1 MTPRATLRLQLHAGF
16 TFDDAAAHAGYFARL
31 GVSHLY
37 LSPIATAEPGSRHGY
52 DTVDYGTINPEL
64 GGEAAFVRLVDALRA
79 HGLGVIVDIVPNH
92 MGVGGSTNGWWND
105 VLEWGPAS
113 AYAHH
118 FDIDWHPPD
127 AALDG
132 KVLLPCLGM
141 PYGDALAAGDITL
154 GADPATGRFFVSCP
168 GRRLPVAAAT
178 YADILRIANRA
189 DLNALAE
196 RFDAVLP
203 RDSARLAAAHA
214 ALRDH
219 AAAQGPHA
227 LDAVLRGADPRRAR
241 SRACLHRLLERQHY
255 RLAWW
260 RTAADELNWRRFFDI
275 ATLAAV
281 RMDDDA
287 VFDAAHALPLRL
299 HAAGYVDGL
308 RVDHVDGLADPRGY
322 GRRLH
327 ARLAAQR
334 DARPYVVVEKILA
347 PGEQLRADW
356 AVEGTTGYDFM
367 NDVGALLHDPAG
379 AAPLAEHWAHVSGS
393 SRTFAQEACDGKRRV
408 LLRQLAVEH
417 ARAARALHDIA
428 RAAPATRD
436 VSLIAIRRVLGEL
449 AVQLPV
455 YRMYPARGEEPA
467 DADRR
472 VLAQAYAAAS
482 AAIDPADRF
491 ALDRVA
497 TWLGLPVAH
506 IPRAD
511 ADALHAARV
520 AFAQLTAPLAA
531 KGVEDTAH
539 YRYGR
544 LLSRNEV
551 GADAG
556 DFSLSRGAF
565 HARNRR
571 RARTVP
577 HGLVATATHDHKRG
591 EDARARLAVLSEI
604 PDAWRTVSLDWS
616 ALNRPHRGGAH
627 RDAAWAPGPVAEA
640 MLYQTLVGCWPP
652 ELAPDDAAGLAALA
666 ERVAQWQT
674 KALREAKR
682 HTDWLAPD
690 PRYERDCDAFVR
702 AILTPHGAGDFA
714 HRLHAFVARIAP
726 AGVVNSLTQAVL
738 RMASPGVP
746 DLYQGTES
754 WDHSLV
760 DPDNR
765 RDVPFAALAAER
777 VDAPVASYLAAWPDA
792 RVKRALVER
801 MLALRAR
808 WPATFADGAYV
819 PLRVRGPLGRHAIA
833 FARCDEAAAVVVVAT
848 RLACRWLGEAPGLP
862 RVEPAQWGDTAVVL
876 PPGMDGPW
884 TDWLNRG
891 DTGDTGDNGDAI
903 DVPGRVLPLARCLAT
918 LPVAVLMA
926 ARGPVTH
933 R

>member
-16 TFDDAAAHAGYFARL
+16 TFDDAAAHVDYFARL

-37 LSPIATAEPGSRHGY
+37 LSPITTAEPGSMHGY
-52 DTVDYGTINPEL
+52 DTVDHHAISAEL
-64 GGEAAFVRLVDALRA
+64 GGEAGFERLVDALRA
-79 HGLGVIVDIVPNH
+79 RGLGVIVDIVPNH
-92 MGVGGSTNGWWND
+92 MGVGGVSNGWWND

-113 AYAHH
+113 PYAHY

-127 AALDG
+127 RALDG
-132 KVLLPCLGM
+132 KVLLPCLGA

-154 GADPATGRFFVSCP
+154 GADLSAGRFFIACP
-168 GRRLPVAAAT
+168 GRKLPVAAAT

-196 RFDAVLP
+196 RFDAAAV
-203 RDSARLAAAHA
+203 RGSTRVAAAHA
-214 ALRDH
+214 ALRDY

-241 SRACLHRLLERQHY
+241 SRACLHRLLERQCY

-275 ATLAAV
+275 ATLAGV
-281 RMDDDA
+281 RVEDEA
-287 VFDAAHALPLRL
+287 VFDAVHALPLRL
-299 HAAGYVDGL
+299 HAQGRIDGL
-308 RVDHVDGLADPRGY
+308 RVDHVDGLADPRAY
-322 GRRLH
+322 CRRLH

-347 PGEQLRADW
+347 PGETLREDW
-356 AVEGTTGYDFM
+356 HVAGTTGYDFM
-367 NDVGALLHDPAG
+367 NDVAALLHDPAG
-379 AAPLAEHWAHVSGS
+379 AEPLAAHWAAVSGS
-393 SRTFAQEACDGKRRV
+393 AWSFAQEGVAGKRRV
-408 LLRQLAVEH
+408 LKRQLAGEH
-417 ARAARALHDIA
+417 ERVARAFHRIA

-436 VSLIAIRRVLGEL
+436 VSRIALQRVLAEL
-449 AVQLPV
+449 AVHLAV
-455 YRMYPARGEEPA
+455 YRMYPTPGDEPSA
-467 DADRR
+467 ADRH
-472 VLAQAYAAAS
+472 VLAQAYDAAC
-482 AAIDPADRF
+482 AAIDPSDRY

-497 TWLGLPVAH
+497 GWLGLPGIRA
-506 IPRAD
+506 PRAD
-511 ADALHAARV
+511 AAALQAARV

-531 KGVEDTAH
+531 KGVEDTAN

-577 HGLVATATHDHKRG
+577 HTLVATATHDHKRG
-591 EDARARLAVLSEI
+591 EDARARLAVLSEV
-604 PDAWRTVSLDWS
+604 PDAWRSVSLDWS
-616 ALNRPHRGGAH
+616 ALNQPHRGRAH
-627 RDAAWAPGPVAEA
+627 RDLAWTPGPAAEA

-666 ERVAQWQT
+666 ERVVGWQT

-690 PRYERDCDAFVR
+690 ADYERACERFVR
-702 AILTPHGAGDFA
+702 AILHPHGAGDFV

-726 AGVVNSLTQAVL
+726 AGVVNSLAQAAL

-746 DLYQGTES
+746 DLYQGTEL

-765 RDVPFAALAAER
+765 RDVPFARLAAER
-777 VDAPVASYLAAWPDA
+777 VDEPVSAYLRDWVDA

-808 WPATFADGAYV
+808 WPTTFAEGAYV
-819 PLRVRGPLGRHAIA
+819 PLRVRGRLGRHAVA
-833 FARCDEAAAVVVVAT
+833 FARCDDNATIVVVTT
-848 RLACRWLGEAPGLP
+848 RLACRLLGDVPEVP
-862 RVEPAQWGDTAVVL
+862 RVKPDEWGDTAVVV
-876 PPGMDGPW
+876 PKGAGARW
-884 TDWLNRG
+884 SDWLDDGREI
-891 DTGDTGDNGDAI
+891 DAAYGMI
-903 DVPGRVLPLARCLAT
+903 RLDRCLAA
-918 LPVAVLMA
+918 LPVAVLVA
-926 ARGPVTH
+926 GHARK
-933 R
+933 

>member
-16 TFDDAAAHAGYFARL
+16 TFDDAAAHADYFARL

-37 LSPIATAEPGSRHGY
+37 LSPVSTAEPGSLHGY
-52 DTVDYGTINPEL
+52 DSVDHGALSAEL
-64 GGEAAFVRLVDALRA
+64 GGEAGFMRLVDALRA
-79 HGLGVIVDIVPNH
+79 RGLGIVIDIVPNH
-92 MGVGGSTNGWWND
+92 MGVGGSSNGWWND

-113 AYAHH
+113 PYARY

-132 KVLLPCLGM
+132 KVLLPCLGA
-141 PYGDALAAGDITL
+141 PYGEALAAGDITL
-154 GADPATGRFFVSCP
+154 RADAAAGRFYIACP

-196 RFDAVLP
+196 RFDVAPV

-219 AAAQGPHA
+219 AAAHGPHA

-241 SRACLHRLLERQHY
+241 SRACLHHLLERQHY

-281 RMDDDA
+281 RVEDEA
-287 VFDAAHALPLRL
+287 VFDAVHALPLHL
-299 HAAGYVDGL
+299 HAAGLVDGV
-308 RVDHVDGLADPRGY
+308 RVDHVDGLADPRAY
-322 GRRLH
+322 CRRLH

-334 DARPYVVVEKILA
+334 DARPYIVVEKILA
-347 PGEQLRADW
+347 PGEALRSDW
-356 AVEGTTGYDFM
+356 AVDGTTGYDFM

-379 AAPLAEHWAHVSGS
+379 AEPLAAHWAAVSGS
-393 SRTFAQEACDGKRRV
+393 ARTFAQEALDGKRRV
-408 LLRQLAVEH
+408 LMRQLAVEH
-417 ARAARALHDIA
+417 ARVARLLHGIA
-428 RAAPATRD
+428 RTSPATRD

-449 AVQLPV
+449 AIRLPV
-455 YRMYPARGEEPA
+455 YRMYPARGAEPA
-467 DADRR
+467 DTDLR
-472 VLAQAYAAAS
+472 VLAHAYDGAYAAV
-482 AAIDPADRF
+482 DPADRF
-491 ALDRVA
+491 ALEHVA
-497 TWLGLPVAH
+497 AWLGLPVVRV
-506 IPRAD
+506 PRVD
-511 ADALHAARV
+511 ADALVAARV

-531 KGVEDTAH
+531 KGVEDTAN

-577 HGLVATATHDHKRG
+577 HGLLATATHDHKRG
-591 EDARARLAVLSEI
+591 EDARARLAVLSEV
-604 PDAWRTVSLDWS
+604 PDAWRAVSLDWS
-616 ALNRPHRGGAH
+616 ALNLPHRGGAH
-627 RDAAWAPGPVAEA
+627 RDLAWTPGPAAEA
-640 MLYQTLVGCWPP
+640 MLVQTLVGCWPP
-652 ELAPDDAAGLAALA
+652 ALAPDDAAGLDALA
-666 ERVAQWQT
+666 TRVVQWQT
-674 KALREAKR
+674 KALREAKQY
-682 HTDWLAPD
+682 TDWLAPEPD
-690 PRYERDCDAFVR
+690 YEQGCEAFVR
-702 AILTPHGAGDFA
+702 AILTPRGAGDFA

-726 AGVVNSLTQAVL
+726 AGVVNSLTQTAL
-738 RMASPGVP
+738 RIASPGVP

-765 RDVPFAALAAER
+765 RDVPFATLATVS
-777 VDAPVASYLAAWPDA
+777 VDGPVASYLPVWPDA
-792 RVKRALVER
+792 RVKRALIER

-808 WPATFADGAYV
+808 WPATFAHGAYV
-819 PLRVRGPLGRHAIA
+819 PLRVRGKLARHAVA
-833 FARCDEAAAVVVVAT
+833 FARCDDAATVVVIAT
-848 RLACRWLGEAPGLP
+848 RLACRLLGEAPALP

-876 PPGMDGPW
+876 PRGVEGPW
-884 TDWLNRG
+884 IDGLNAR
-891 DTGDTGDNGDAI
+891 DAI
-903 DVPGRVLPLARCLAT
+903 DAPEGVLAVDRCLAE
-918 LPVAVLMA
+918 LPVAVLVA
-926 ARGPVTH
+926 GRSNQDRPGHARA

>member
-16 TFDDAAAHAGYFARL
+16 TFDDAAAHADYFARL

-37 LSPIATAEPGSRHGY
+37 LSPVSTAERGSLHGY
-52 DTVDYGTINPEL
+52 DTVDYGALSAEL
-64 GGEAAFVRLVDALRA
+64 GGEAGFLRLVDALRA
-79 HGLGVIVDIVPNH
+79 RGLGIIIDIVPNH
-92 MGVGGSTNGWWND
+92 MGVGGSSNGWWND

-113 AYAHH
+113 PYART

-127 AALDG
+127 PALDG
-132 KVLLPCLGM
+132 KVLLPCLGV

-154 GADPATGRFFVSCP
+154 RADPAAGRFYIACP

-178 YADILRIANRA
+178 YAEILRIANRA

-196 RFDAVLP
+196 RFDAAP
-203 RDSARLAAAHA
+203 ARGSARLAAAHA

-219 AAAQGPHA
+219 AAAHGPHA

-281 RMDDDA
+281 RVEDDA
-287 VFDAAHALPLRL
+287 VFDAVHALPLRL
-299 HAAGYVDGL
+299 HAAGLIDGV
-308 RVDHVDGLADPRGY
+308 RVDHVDGLADPRAY
-322 GRRLH
+322 CRRLH

-334 DARPYVVVEKILA
+334 DARPYIVVEKILA
-347 PGEQLRADW
+347 PGEALRSDW
-356 AVEGTTGYDFM
+356 AVDGTTGYDFM

-379 AAPLAEHWAHVSGS
+379 AAPLAAHWAAVSGS
-393 SRTFAQEACDGKRRV
+393 ARTFAQEALDGKRRV
-408 LLRQLAVEH
+408 LMRQLAVEH
-417 ARAARALHDIA
+417 ARVARLLHGIA
-428 RAAPATRD
+428 RASPATRD
-436 VSLIAIRRVLGEL
+436 VSRLAIQRVLGEL
-449 AVQLPV
+449 AVRLPV
-455 YRMYPARGEEPA
+455 YRMYPAPGDELA
-467 DADRR
+467 GADRR
-472 VLAQAYAAAS
+472 VLAHAYDGAYAAV
-482 AAIDPADRF
+482 DPTDRF
-491 ALDRVA
+491 ALERVA
-497 TWLGLPVAH
+497 AWLGLPVVRV
-506 IPRAD
+506 PRAN
-511 ADALHAARV
+511 ADALVAARV

-531 KGVEDTAH
+531 KGVEDTAN

-591 EDARARLAVLSEI
+591 EDARARLAVLSEA
-604 PDAWRTVSLDWS
+604 PDAWRAASLDWS
-616 ALNRPHRGGAH
+616 ALNLPHRGGAH
-627 RDAAWAPGPVAEA
+627 RDLAWTPGPAAEA

-652 ELAPDDAAGLAALA
+652 ALAPDDAAGLDALA
-666 ERVAQWQT
+666 TRVVQWQT
-674 KALREAKR
+674 KALREAKQ
-682 HTDWLAPD
+682 HTDWLAPEPD
-690 PRYERDCDAFVR
+690 YERGCEAFVR
-702 AILTPHGAGDFA
+702 AILTPRGAGDFP

-726 AGVVNSLTQAVL
+726 AGVVNSLAQTAL
-738 RMASPGVP
+738 RIASPGVP

-765 RDVPFAALAAER
+765 RDVPFATLAAEA
-777 VDAPVASYLAAWPDA
+777 VDAPVASYLPTWPDA
-792 RVKRALVER
+792 RVKRALIER

-819 PLRVRGPLGRHAIA
+819 PLRVRGKLARHAVA
-833 FARCDEAAAVVVVAT
+833 FARCDDAATVVVVAT
-848 RLACRWLGEAPGLP
+848 RLACRLLGEAPGLP
-862 RVEPAQWGDTAVVL
+862 RVEPARWGDTAAVL
-876 PPGMDGPW
+876 PRGVEGPW
-884 TDWLNRG
+884 TDALNA
-891 DTGDTGDNGDAI
+891 GDAI
-903 DVPGRVLPLARCLAT
+903 DAPDGVLALDRCLAE
-918 LPVAVLMA
+918 LPVAVLVA
-926 ARGPVTH
+926 ARSEN
-933 R
+933 

>member
-37 LSPIATAEPGSRHGY
+37 LSPVATAEPGSRHGY
-52 DTVDYGTINPEL
+52 DTVDYGTLNPEL
-64 GGEAAFVRLVDALRA
+64 GGEAGFVRLVEALRA

-92 MGVGGSTNGWWND
+92 MGVGGSSNGWWND

-113 AYAHH
+113 PYAHH

-132 KVLLPCLGM
+132 KVLLPCLGT
-141 PYGDALAAGDITL
+141 PYGEALAAGDITL
-154 GADPATGRFFVSCP
+154 DADPATGRFFVSCP

-178 YADILRIANRA
+178 YADLLRIANRA

-196 RFDAVLP
+196 RFDAAPL
-203 RDSARLAAAHA
+203 RDSTRLAAAHA

-219 AAAQGPHA
+219 AAAHGPHA

-241 SRACLHRLLERQHY
+241 SRACLHQLLERQHY

-281 RMDDDA
+281 RVDDDA
-287 VFDAAHALPLRL
+287 VFDAVHALPLRL
-299 HAAGYVDGL
+299 HAAGYIDGL
-308 RVDHVDGLADPRGY
+308 RVDHVDGLADPRAY
-322 GRRLH
+322 CRRLH
-327 ARLAAQR
+327 ERLAAQR
-334 DARPYVVVEKILA
+334 DARPYIVVEKILA
-347 PGEQLRADW
+347 PGETLRADW
-356 AVEGTTGYDFM
+356 AVDGTTGYDFM

-379 AAPLAEHWAHVSGS
+379 AAPLAAHWAHVSGS
-393 SRTFAQEACDGKRRV
+393 SRTFAQEALDGKRRV
-408 LLRQLAVEH
+408 LMRQLAVEH
-417 ARAARALHDIA
+417 ARAARALHGVA

-436 VSLIAIRRVLGEL
+436 VSRIAIRRVLGEL

-455 YRMYPARGEEPA
+455 YRMYPVQDEEPA

-472 VLAQAYAAAS
+472 VLAQAYERAV

-491 ALDRVA
+491 ALDHVA
-497 TWLGLPVAH
+497 TWLGLPVARV
-506 IPRAD
+506 PSAD
-511 ADALHAARV
+511 AAALHAARV
-520 AFAQLTAPLAA
+520 AFAQFTAPLAA

-591 EDARARLAVLSEI
+591 EDARARLAVLSEV
-604 PDAWRTVSLDWS
+604 PDAWRAVSLDWS
-616 ALNRPHRGGAH
+616 ALNRPHRGSAH
-627 RDAAWAPGPVAEA
+627 RDLAWSPGPAAEA

-652 ELAPDDAAGLAALA
+652 GLAPDDAAGLAALT
-666 ERVAQWQT
+666 ERVVQWQT

-690 PRYERDCDAFVR
+690 MRYERDCEAFVR
-702 AILTPHGAGDFA
+702 AILTPHGPGDFA

-746 DLYQGTES
+746 DLYQGSES

-765 RDVPFAALAAER
+765 RDVPFAALSAER
-777 VDAPVASYLAAWPDA
+777 VDEPVASYLATWPDA

-808 WPATFADGAYV
+808 WPVTFANGAYV
-819 PLRVRGPLGRHAIA
+819 PLRVRGPLGRHAVA
-833 FARCDEAAAVVVVAT
+833 FARCSDEATVMVVAT
-848 RLACRWLGEAPGLP
+848 RLAGRLLGEAPELP
-862 RVEPAQWGDTAVVL
+862 RVEPAQWGETAVVL
-876 PPGMDGPW
+876 PRDIDGPW
-884 TDWLNRG
+884 TDGLNAR
-891 DTGDTGDNGDAI
+891 DAL
-903 DVPGRVLPLARCLAT
+903 DVPGRMLPLDRCLAA
-918 LPVAVLMA
+918 LPVAVLVA
-926 ARGPVTH
+926 AHPPVT
-933 R
+933 RR

>member
-16 TFDDAAAHAGYFARL
+16 TFDDAASHADYFARL

-37 LSPIATAEPGSRHGY
+37 LSPVSAAEPGSRHGY
-52 DTVDYGTINPEL
+52 DTVDYGTLNPEL
-64 GGEAAFVRLVDALRA
+64 GGEAGFNRLVDALRA
-79 HGLGVIVDIVPNH
+79 RGLGVIVDVVPNH
-92 MGVGGSTNGWWND
+92 MGVGGSSNGWWND

-113 AYAHH
+113 PYARH
-118 FDIDWHPPD
+118 FDIDWHSPD
-127 AALDG
+127 PALDG
-132 KVLLPCLGM
+132 KVLLPCLGL

-154 GADPATGRFFVSCP
+154 GADPASGRFFIACP

-178 YADILRIANRA
+178 HADILRLANRA

-196 RFDAVLP
+196 RFDAAP
-203 RDSARLAAAHA
+203 ARDSARLAAAHA
-214 ALRDH
+214 ALRDY
-219 AAAQGPHA
+219 AAAHGPHA
-227 LDAVLRGADPRRAR
+227 LDAVLRGADPRVAR
-241 SRACLHRLLERQHY
+241 SRTSLHRLLERQHY

-281 RMDDDA
+281 RVDDDA
-287 VFDAAHALPLRL
+287 VFDAVHALPLRL
-299 HAAGYVDGL
+299 HAAGLVDGI
-308 RVDHVDGLADPRGY
+308 RVDHVDGLADPRAY
-322 GRRLH
+322 CRRLH

-334 DARPYVVVEKILA
+334 SAPPYVVVEKILA
-347 PGEQLRADW
+347 PGESLRADW
-356 AVEGTTGYDFM
+356 AVAGTTGYDFM

-379 AAPLAEHWAHVSGS
+379 AEPLAAHWAAVSGS
-393 SRTFAQEACDGKRRV
+393 SRTFAQEALDGKRRV
-408 LLRQLAVEH
+408 LMRQLAVEH
-417 ARAARALHDIA
+417 ARAARLLHGIA
-428 RAAPATRD
+428 RASPATRD

-449 AVQLPV
+449 AVRLPV
-455 YRMYPARGEEPA
+455 YRMYPAPREEPA

-472 VLAQAYAAAS
+472 VLAHAYES
-482 AAIDPADRF
+482 ACTAIDPADRF

-497 TWLGLPVAH
+497 AWLGLPAARV
-506 IPRAD
+506 PRAN
-511 ADALHAARV
+511 ADALAAARV

-551 GADAG
+551 GADAS

-604 PDAWRTVSLDWS
+604 PDAWRAVSLDWS
-616 ALNRPHRGGAH
+616 ALNLPHRGRAH
-627 RDAAWAPGPVAEA
+627 RDLAWAPGPAAEA

-652 ELAPDDAAGLAALA
+652 ALAPDDAAGLAGLA
-666 ERVAQWQT
+666 ARVAQWQT

-682 HTDWLAPD
+682 HSDWLAPEPD
-690 PRYERDCDAFVR
+690 YEHACETFVR
-702 AILTPHGAGDFA
+702 AILTPRGAGDFA

-726 AGVVNSLTQAVL
+726 AGIVNSLTQTAL
-738 RMASPGVP
+738 RIASPGVP
-746 DLYQGTES
+746 DLYQGTEC

-765 RDVPFAALAAER
+765 RDVPFDVLAAER
-777 VDAPVASYLAAWPDA
+777 VDDPVASYLPAWPDA
-792 RVKRALVER
+792 RVKRALIER

-819 PLRVRGPLGRHAIA
+819 PLRVRGLLGRHAVA
-833 FARCDEAAAVVVVAT
+833 FARCDAAATVVIVAT
-848 RLACRWLGEAPGLP
+848 RLASRLLGEAPGIP
-862 RVEPAQWGDTAVVL
+862 RVAPAQWGDTAVVL
-876 PPGMDGPW
+876 PRGIAGPW
-884 TDWLNRG
+884 IDWLNGR
-891 DTGDTGDNGDAI
+891 DAI
-903 DVPGRVLPLARCLAT
+903 DAPDGVLALRRCLAG
-918 LPVAVLMA
+918 LPVAVLVA
-926 ARGPVTH
+926 ARADS
-933 R
+933 